1 MQQSQSPD
9 KPGKLFALCGIVQ
22 SRFADPQFLQ
32 HSTGPVTT
40 NQSDSDDLNNA
51 ETSQCQ
57 SQSRKDSGDSVRSRR
72 RKFVGNLACCN
83 RMEFSCLTGTEQA
96 NRVPKR

>member
-1 MQQSQSPD
+1 MQQSQSPV

-22 SRFADPQFLQ
+22 SEFADPQFLL

-40 NQSDSDDLNNA
+40 NELDSDDLNNA
-51 ETSQCQ
+51 ESSQC
-57 SQSRKDSGDSVRSRR
+57 QSRKDSGDLVRLRR
-72 RKFVGNLACCN
+72 RKFVGYLVCCS

-96 NRVPKR
+96 NPVRKR